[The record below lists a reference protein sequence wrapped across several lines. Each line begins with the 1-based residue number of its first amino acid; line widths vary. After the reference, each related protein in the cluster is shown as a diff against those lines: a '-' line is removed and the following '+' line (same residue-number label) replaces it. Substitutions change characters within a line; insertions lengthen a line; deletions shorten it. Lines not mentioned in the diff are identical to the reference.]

1 MGRSEPSAAGRLSSR
16 PFGGSLHSRQAVEL
30 ARLSF
35 NRAALVALALALAGS
50 ASCRSSSNPQA
61 EADRIRATERER
73 LRALVA
79 ADIEVARKLH
89 TDDFQ
94 LVHPSGGSLSKE
106 QYLGGV
112 ASGEIDYL
120 VWEPELIEVRLYGRA
135 ALIRYQSRLEIVVRG
150 QKVSLRRYW
159 RPDSYEK
166 RGGRWQVVWSQ
177 ATEAAD
183 HGVAADSP
191 PSLSLGPLAAL
202 ARLAAERPAVGPSQQ
217 QPEKPCLGE
226 AQSST
231 QAHVRFGSNALPPVG
246 GQVPT

>member
-1 MGRSEPSAAGRLSSR
+1 MATRIPLEGAVQWGEVSRVRPGGSARGRSAAR
-16 PFGGSLHSRQAVEL
+16 FHSRQAVEV

-61 EADRIRATERER
+61 EADQIRATERER

-89 TDDFQ
+89 ADDFQ
-94 LVHPSGGSLSKE
+94 LVNPLGGSLSKE

-159 RPDSYEK
+159 HTDSYEK

-177 ATEAAD
+177 ATEI
-183 HGVAADSP
+183 
-191 PSLSLGPLAAL
+191 L
-202 ARLAAERPAVGPSQQ
+202 
-217 QPEKPCLGE
+217 QP
-226 AQSST
+226 
-231 QAHVRFGSNALPPVG
+231 
-246 GQVPT
+246 